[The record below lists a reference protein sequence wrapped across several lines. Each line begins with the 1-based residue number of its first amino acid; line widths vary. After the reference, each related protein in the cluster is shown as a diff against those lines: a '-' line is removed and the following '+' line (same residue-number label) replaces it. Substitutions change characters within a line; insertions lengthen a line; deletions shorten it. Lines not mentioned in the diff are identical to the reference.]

1 MGILKSV
8 KSQFLDIIEFI
19 DPSNKIIVI
28 KYIRPSG
35 DDEIKQGSKVIVREG
50 QNAVFLKGG
59 IVADVFEPGTYEL
72 NTDNLPILSSLN
84 AFGSLFHSAIISD
97 LYFVSTKQFLD
108 NNWAT
113 KNPVMKR
120 DKDLKYVRIRGFG
133 KYSFQITDTLLFM
146 KKVVGALG
154 FTLTYDI
161 VQYLASLVFESF
173 STVMGKSDI
182 SVMDIAS
189 SYRIIANEV
198 KKVVNEQTNLLGI
211 TINNIV
217 IENISLPDDVEKM
230 IDEQSGIGMAS
241 QNMENFIQYQ
251 SARAIRDA
259 AKQNN
264 GLAGIG
270 VGIEAGKSIATAM
283 KSETTTS
290 KSMVEELKDYKKLLD
305 DGVLTQ
311 SEFNEL
317 KHKLLNGK

>member
-120 DKDLKYVRIRGFG
+120 DKD
-133 KYSFQITDTLLFM
+133 
-146 KKVVGALG
+146 
-154 FTLTYDI
+154 
-161 VQYLASLVFESF
+161 
-173 STVMGKSDI
+173 
-182 SVMDIAS
+182 
-189 SYRIIANEV
+189 
-198 KKVVNEQTNLLGI
+198 
-211 TINNIV
+211 
-217 IENISLPDDVEKM
+217 
-230 IDEQSGIGMAS
+230 
-241 QNMENFIQYQ
+241 
-251 SARAIRDA
+251 
-259 AKQNN
+259 
-264 GLAGIG
+264 
-270 VGIEAGKSIATAM
+270 
-283 KSETTTS
+283 
-290 KSMVEELKDYKKLLD
+290 
-305 DGVLTQ
+305 
-311 SEFNEL
+311 
-317 KHKLLNGK
+317 